1 MTGLEQ
7 SARRAGRTLKMVLM
21 AGIGVSAMPASA
33 AWGQAA
39 PVTAGGLKDV
49 VVTATRQVTR
59 LQKTPVAVTVIGAKE
74 ISEQHLTS
82 ARDLAGKTPGV
93 TIIRS
98 GITPL
103 TQVFFVRGI
112 GDSDPIFD
120 PNIAQYVDDVYL
132 PRAINGLA
140 DLTDIER
147 VEILRGPQGTLFG
160 ENADA
165 GAIRYITKTPSD
177 TPEANFDIGG
187 GTYGTFD
194 AHGYVAGPVVPGKLD
209 ASLAFA
215 HDQNSGYTYDPTIKQ
230 RVNNQSTNG
239 GRAKLLATISP
250 DLTVLFEADG
260 VLDNSATDY
269 YSPVYPIIGG
279 TLKTPIYGKENL
291 NDSYAS
297 QYPLNK
303 SYDAGTS
310 LKVSYTISPNL
321 TFNSISAY
329 RGFNQNPVNYNN
341 DGQPLVAYSPADP
354 VPVSISDNLIV
365 YREQELSQ
373 EFQLIGNYEKFDF
386 ASGLYVLHENFASNR
401 IGFVVSPTAGPPT
414 PSDPEDQIG
423 DTKTTDYAAYTQ
435 ADYHFTDRLTGTL
448 GGRYT
453 IENRGFNF
461 AGVYDT
467 LAGVAL
473 PPSNPFAKAEDFTYQ
488 GDKTWYSFTPKY
500 GVSYQFTPGAFGYA
514 TISEGFDAGGFNNRA
529 SSLAT
534 ALPYDQELVTT
545 YETGL
550 KTDWLDHRLR
560 ANGDLFYNDYK
571 GLQQTASVISP
582 ITGGLVSVRANAGNA
597 HTDGF
602 ELETTAEPIDGLL
615 LTGNASYLFTRF
627 DSFPS
632 PGTSVNTGLPANAT
646 GNALPFAPRWQLYAA
661 ANYTVPVD
669 LPGTLKLGA
678 DISYETS
685 YFSDVFNYPQAEIHP
700 QAFTDASISYAPAN
714 SHWTATL
721 TGSNLANR
729 LAYQSLTWTGTKN
742 LYQGPVNPPRVI
754 FFKLGYAY

>member
-1 MTGLEQ
+1 
-7 SARRAGRTLKMVLM
+7 MVLM
-21 AGIGVSAMPASA
+21 AGIGVSAMAASA

-39 PVTAGGLKDV
+39 PVTSGGLKDV

-74 ISEQHLTS
+74 
-82 ARDLAGKTPGV
+82 
-93 TIIRS
+93 IRS

-132 PRAINGLA
+132 PRAINGLT

-194 AHGYVAGPVVPGKLD
+194 AHGYVAGPIVPGKLD

-215 HDQNSGYTYDPTIKQ
+215 HDQNSGYTYDPTIKE

-310 LKVSYTISPNL
+310 LKVSYSINPNL

-435 ADYHFTDRLTGTL
+435 ADYHFTDKLTGTL

-461 AGVYDT
+461 AGAYDT

-473 PPSNPFAKAEDFTYQ
+473 PPSNPFAKAADFTYQ

-500 GVSYQFTPGAFGYA
+500 GVSYQFTPGVFGYA

-560 ANGDLFYNDYK
+560 VNGDLFYNDYK
-571 GLQQTASVISP
+571 GLQQTAQVISP
-582 ITGGLVSVRANAGNA
+582 VTGGLVSVRANAGNA

-602 ELETTAEPIDGLL
+602 ELESTAEPIDGLL

-700 QAFTDASISYAPAN
+700 QAFTDASISYTPDN

-754 FFKLGYAY
+754 FFKLGYTY